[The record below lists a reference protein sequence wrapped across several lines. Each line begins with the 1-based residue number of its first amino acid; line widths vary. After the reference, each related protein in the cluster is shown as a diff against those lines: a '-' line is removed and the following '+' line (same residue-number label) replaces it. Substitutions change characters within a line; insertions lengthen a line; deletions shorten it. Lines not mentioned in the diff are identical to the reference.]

1 MNLVLLLSP
10 IQNFAAFILL
20 SDSQRYPD
28 SFQEHFEEGTHPGPL
43 APDPEILCWTTP
55 TSIYTDI
62 LRKNSWGG
70 DITWNLV
77 LLLSPIQN
85 FAAFILLSDSQ
96 RYYRGRA
103 LLAFSALCAGVRCSN
118 YRPLT
123 INHSTRKRDYLLPRR
138 FISLYHNHSIDS
150 ISYLLTIQ
158 STTTDSIKTIC
169 VEPCNCISKSYFTRE

>member
-1 MNLVLLLSP
+1 MKKLIYYLCKILSRDLILLHSP

-43 APDPEILCWTTP
+43 APDPEILCWTPP

-62 LRKNSWGG
+62 LRTNSWGG

-85 FAAFILLSDSQ
+85 FAAFIFLSDSQ
-96 RYYRGRA
+96 RYLDSFQEALRA
-103 LLAFSALCAGVRCSN
+103 RHASR
-118 YRPLT
+118 T
-123 INHSTRKRDYLLPRR
+123 IGPRSGDAMLKKMAQQLER
-138 FISLYHNHSIDS
+138 
-150 ISYLLTIQ
+150 Q
-158 STTTDSIKTIC
+158 K
-169 VEPCNCISKSYFTRE
+169 

>member
-1 MNLVLLLSP
+1 MAPDPEILCWTTPTSIYTDILRRNSWGGDITWNLVLLLSP

-55 TSIYTDI
+55 TSIYTYI
-62 LRKNSWGG
+62 LRKNSLGG

-77 LLLSPIQN
+77 LRLSPIQN

-96 RYYRGRA
+96 RYPELFHPGTLLGRHT
-103 LLAFSALCAGVRCSN
+103 SR
-118 YRPLT
+118 T
-123 INHSTRKRDYLLPRR
+123 IDLGPG
-138 FISLYHNHSIDS
+138 DS
-150 ISYLLTIQ
+150 VL
-158 STTTDSIKTIC
+158 
-169 VEPCNCISKSYFTRE
+169 VHSYFNLHRYFKDK